1 LYTLPEKT
9 ELFSKIFLKI
19 LFFENFTGAFL
30 RKHIEVC
37 VSSQKR
43 GIGIFIHSHY
53 KTLLVKSPNDLA
65 VEKRVF
71 WKGLQKRGGWPLM
84 VFTKASVRPCCLL
97 PFPGMRISD
106 VVFSRLN
113 ETSQEM
119 EVRRQNEHIL
129 SKEYFFDD
137 SRCFLTKITWRY
149 FSIHGSL
156 VEMSAS
162 AGVWQG
168 DHGPPVDT
176 PPCGFQNE
184 RCYKTSAYLFVA
196 KITFFWKIV
205 DFVPKN

>member
-1 LYTLPEKT
+1 
-9 ELFSKIFLKI
+9 
-19 LFFENFTGAFL
+19 
-30 RKHIEVC
+30 
-37 VSSQKR
+37 
-43 GIGIFIHSHY
+43 
-53 KTLLVKSPNDLA
+53 
-65 VEKRVF
+65 
-71 WKGLQKRGGWPLM
+71 M

-184 RCYKTSAYLFVA
+184 RCYRTGTYLFVA

-205 DFVPKN
+205 DFVPKNQSIDKLRRSRFWKIILLTAGHLPFRFSFCFRHKT